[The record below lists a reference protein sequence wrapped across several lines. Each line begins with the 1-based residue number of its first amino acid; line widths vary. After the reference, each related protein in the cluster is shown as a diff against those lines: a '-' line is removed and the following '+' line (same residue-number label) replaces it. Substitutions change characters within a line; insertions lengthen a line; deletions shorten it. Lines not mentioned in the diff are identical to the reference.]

1 MIEECTSALQSP
13 GEIAAPPYGIQG
25 RSVVQE
31 PSPWQGE
38 GRGKC
43 EQVDLLRCQ
52 DHVQEA
58 EGWHAEVF
66 GERQE
71 GSGVKPQSL
80 GIMYLD
86 HAGNNG
92 AQAL

>member
-52 DHVQEA
+52 DHFQEA

-66 GERQE
+66 GERQA

-80 GIMYLD
+80 V
-86 HAGNNG
+86 
-92 AQAL
+92 

>member
-1 MIEECTSALQSP
+1 MIEECTSALQEPSLWR
-13 GEIAAPPYGIQG
+13 GIAAPPYGIQG

-43 EQVDLLRCQ
+43 EQADLLLCQ
-52 DHVQEA
+52 DHFQEA

-80 GIMYLD
+80 V
-86 HAGNNG
+86 
-92 AQAL
+92 